1 MGRGEA
7 WRCEC
12 QFYKRNRT
20 CSEVLDLFLTVV
32 KNSLILKREW
42 QDCGMELFFQFSLCL
57 LLCSWDF
64 FLFPFLLKQVEV
76 GFFFFP
82 HIVYPDFGFPP
93 STPPI
98 SSLPPHL
105 SGSTTYLSVSYQ
117 KTNTFLMANNEI
129 KYKTKL
135 TCWYQ
140 RKQTKRRKRTEEM
153 VYKTDPLIHT
163 LNNPIKKNTKLED
176 IIYTQRT

>member
-32 KNSLILKREW
+32 KNSLILKREQ

-76 GFFFFP
+76 GFFFP
-82 HIVYPDFGFPP
+82 HIEYPDFGFPP

-98 SSLPPHL
+98 YSLPPHL
-105 SGSTTYLSVSYQ
+105 SRSTTYLSVSYQ
-117 KTNTFLMANNEI
+117 KINTFLMANNEI

-135 TCWYQ
+135 THWYQ
-140 RKQTKRRKRTEEM
+140 KKQREGKEQ
-153 VYKTDPLIHT
+153 
-163 LNNPIKKNTKLED
+163 KKQSMRQIQSFTHS
-176 IIYTQRT
+176 IIP